1 MGKMIIDCETTGLAP
16 IVKETNEKKEVIR
29 VHKRLICISVV
40 NLDNNEVVSF
50 YGSDEKKML
59 VDFFDYC
66 DKGIL
71 TQLVGFNLSFDLNFI
86 RVRSFVNNV
95 KIPPIFLRAE
105 ILDLRRI
112 ISLEEYSVGT
122 LRTYGECCGVIAH
135 TENGS
140 QMIEMFEKGNWD
152 FVKDHCE
159 EDVSLTKIVL
169 ERCKECGLIQ

>member
-1 MGKMIIDCETTGLAP
+1 
-16 IVKETNEKKEVIR
+16 
-29 VHKRLICISVV
+29 
-40 NLDNNEVVSF
+40 
-50 YGSDEKKML
+50 ML

-112 ISLEEYSVGT
+112 ISLVAKIGCFVANNT
-122 LRTYGECCGVIAH
+122 LRHV
-135 TENGS
+135 
-140 QMIEMFEKGNWD
+140 
-152 FVKDHCE
+152 
-159 EDVSLTKIVL
+159 
-169 ERCKECGLIQ
+169 